1 LGKVTGRL
9 DVSGLPSGTGQ
20 PGVGQAPWVWA
31 ECHVEGDDVV
41 VRLKGW
47 RRVLATRATLRFAVS
62 SIVRIEHDPLARAH
76 VRSGLRNWKRHGQ
89 GMWRLGVY
97 HGFDGW
103 SFWSIGVGRNA
114 VLMECSGERF
124 RYVVVEVADPEL
136 TVREILAAAARLG
149 SGASGGAVSA
159 PGEQSPLP
167 RKAGPREPEV
177 PRGGEE

>member
-1 LGKVTGRL
+1 MGEVAGRL
-9 DVSGLPSGTGQ
+9 EVSSSQSGAGR
-20 PGVGQAPWVWA
+20 APRVWA
-31 ECHVEGDDVV
+31 ECHLEGDKVV

-47 RRVLATRATLRFAVS
+47 RSLLATRSSLRFDLA
-62 SIVRIEHDPLARAH
+62 SIVRVEHDPLARAH
-76 VRSGLRNWKRHGQ
+76 VRSSLRNWRHHGQ
-89 GMWRLGVY
+89 GLWRLGVY